1 MSAVPPR
8 STSLSEAPFYVG
20 YLPVPKPLVA
30 FLWLAAPI
38 ALSIVAIVAIAAAR
52 SQRDPGG
59 AVWSDA
65 KAREFH
71 GVFIARPYPMLWVQP
86 TESET
91 SISVGMRRDAT
102 SSPKL
107 HLLVEMGKHAGREGL
122 AAMDGKPVVASG
134 WTLERDGRWMI
145 ELEPDAKAL
154 ALEASPSSIP
164 LIPAVVPK
172 GRITLQG
179 EIVDSKCYLGA
190 MKPGEGKTH
199 KACATL
205 CIRGGIPPVLV
216 TRDANGS
223 RVYYLLIDPGGGPLD
238 SGGWPF
244 IGDPVEVTG
253 EFELLGECRLL
264 KVSPRDIS
272 RR

>member
-1 MSAVPPR
+1 MSALPPR
-8 STSLSEAPFYVG
+8 PSALSEPPFYVG
-20 YLPVPKPLVA
+20 YLPVPKPLAA
-30 FLWLAAPI
+30 FLWLAVPI
-38 ALSIVAIVAIAAAR
+38 ALSILAIVAIATAR

-59 AVWSDA
+59 AVWNDA

-71 GVFIARPYPMLWVQP
+71 GIFIARPYPMLLVRP
-86 TESET
+86 TEGDT
-91 SISVGMRRDAT
+91 SKPDSLKRDTT
-102 SSPKL
+102 SSSEL
-107 HLLVEMGKHAGREGL
+107 FLLVEMGKHAGRDGL
-122 AAMDGKPVVASG
+122 SAMDGKPVVASG
-134 WTLERDGRWMI
+134 WTLERDGRRMI

-154 ALEASPSSIP
+154 ALQETSIS
-164 LIPAVVPK
+164 VPPTPVIVPR
-172 GRITLQG
+172 GRVTLQG

-216 TRDANGS
+216 TRDENEA
-223 RVYYLLIDPGGGPLD
+223 RVYYLLVDPSGGPLD
-238 SGGWPF
+238 SGAWPF

-253 EFELLGECRLL
+253 DFELLGEFRVL
-264 KVSPRDIS
+264 KLSPRDIS